1 MDEKKDF
8 LTSENDEET
17 AVNSDTD
24 TVKTTN
30 TFEDDLAEALAEIE
44 SPDEPESTGSFAE
57 ELADTADDAY
67 AVDYSTPTTPVK
79 KKSFVQVPIIISAI
93 ILVLV
98 ALGFLV
104 FRCFFNTSIVGVWT
118 SSETSTSTADEAS
131 EESETPKTYLVFED
145 DGTVYLAIG
154 TMKMVG
160 TYSVDTNDEGTR
172 VVSCSIPNALEG
184 DYEFT
189 VSGNEF
195 AGRKLTLTN
204 STYGQS
210 WEYESTKREIPE
222 VKVDD
227 DFTPSDKL
235 TGNWIYDDGYYMF
248 SYDFKKDGTVTVNQS
263 DILFVDGVY
272 NYTDDVITIKYYT
285 DSERTMEV
293 QYQFSDDVLYMDGIP
308 YTLEGA
314 ESTVDQAY

>member
-8 LTSENDEET
+8 LASENDAET
-17 AVNSDTD
+17 TINSDPD
-24 TVKTTN
+24 TTKTS

-44 SPDEPESTGSFAE
+44 DTNEYSGSFDE
-57 ELADTADDAY
+57 ELADTLDST
-67 AVDYSTPTTPVK
+67 VDYDNIPTSTPVK
-79 KKSFVQVPIIISAI
+79 KKSFIQAPVIVSAI

-118 SSETSTSTADEAS
+118 TSEASTATADEAS
-131 EESETPKTYLVFED
+131 EESVKTYLAFEN

-154 TMKMVG
+154 TMKMQG
-160 TYSVDTNDEGTR
+160 TYSVLTNEEGTR
-172 VVSCSIPNALEG
+172 VVDCSIPNALEG
-184 DYEFT
+184 EYEFT

-195 AGRKLTLTN
+195 SGRKLTLTN

-210 WEYESTKREIPE
+210 WEYESANRVIPE
-222 VKVDD
+222 VKVEEG
-227 DFTPSDKL
+227 FKPSEKL

-248 SYDFKKDGTVTVNQS
+248 SYDFKEDGTVTVNQS

-293 QYQFSDDVLYMDGIP
+293 QYQFNDDVLYMDGIP
-308 YTLEGA
+308 YTLEGS
-314 ESTVDQAY
+314 ESTSDQAQ

>member
-8 LTSENDEET
+8 LASENDAET
-17 AVNSDTD
+17 TINSDPD
-24 TVKTTN
+24 TTKTS

-44 SPDEPESTGSFAE
+44 DTNEYSGSFDE
-57 ELADTADDAY
+57 ELAETLDST
-67 AVDYSTPTTPVK
+67 VDYDNIPTSTPVK
-79 KKSFVQVPIIISAI
+79 KKSFIQAPVIVSAI

-118 SSETSTSTADEAS
+118 TSEASTATADEAS
-131 EESETPKTYLVFED
+131 EESVKTYLAFEN

-154 TMKMVG
+154 TMKMQG
-160 TYSVDTNDEGTR
+160 TYSVLTNEEGTR
-172 VVSCSIPNALEG
+172 VVDCSIPNALEG
-184 DYEFT
+184 EYEFT

-195 AGRKLTLTN
+195 SGRKLTLTN

-210 WEYESTKREIPE
+210 WEYESTNRVIPE
-222 VKVDD
+222 VKVEEG
-227 DFTPSDKL
+227 FKPSEKL

-248 SYDFKKDGTVTVNQS
+248 SYDFKEDGTVTVNQS

-293 QYQFSDDVLYMDGIP
+293 QYQFNDDVLYMDGIP
-308 YTLEGA
+308 YTLEGS
-314 ESTVDQAY
+314 ESTSDQAQ

>member
-8 LTSENDEET
+8 LASENDAET
-17 AVNSDTD
+17 TINSDPD
-24 TVKTTN
+24 TTKTS

-44 SPDEPESTGSFAE
+44 DTNEYSGSFDE
-57 ELADTADDAY
+57 ELADTLDST
-67 AVDYSTPTTPVK
+67 VDYDNIPTSTPVK
-79 KKSFVQVPIIISAI
+79 KKSFIQAPVIVSAI

-118 SSETSTSTADEAS
+118 TSEASTATADEAS
-131 EESETPKTYLVFED
+131 EESVKTYLAFEN

-154 TMKMVG
+154 TMKMQG
-160 TYSVDTNDEGTR
+160 TYSVLTNEEGTS
-172 VVSCSIPNALEG
+172 VVDCSIPNALEG
-184 DYEFT
+184 EYEFT

-195 AGRKLTLTN
+195 SGRKLTLTN

-210 WEYESTKREIPE
+210 WEYESANRVIPE
-222 VKVDD
+222 VKVEEG
-227 DFTPSDKL
+227 FKPSEKL

-248 SYDFKKDGTVTVNQS
+248 SYDFKEDGTVTVNQS

-293 QYQFSDDVLYMDGIP
+293 QYQFNDDVLYMDGIP
-308 YTLEGA
+308 YTLEGS
-314 ESTVDQAY
+314 ESTSDQAQ

>member
-118 SSETSTSTADEAS
+118 TSEASTATADEAS
-131 EESETPKTYLVFED
+131 EESVKTYLAFEN

-154 TMKMVG
+154 TMKMQG
-160 TYSVDTNDEGTR
+160 TYSVLTNEEGTR
-172 VVSCSIPNALEG
+172 VVDCSIPNALEG
-184 DYEFT
+184 EYEFT

-195 AGRKLTLTN
+195 SGRKLTLTN

-210 WEYESTKREIPE
+210 WEYESANRVIPE
-222 VKVDD
+222 VKVEEG
-227 DFTPSDKL
+227 FKPSEKL

-248 SYDFKKDGTVTVNQS
+248 SYDFKEDGTVTVNQS

-293 QYQFSDDVLYMDGIP
+293 QYQFNDDVLYMDGIP
-308 YTLEGA
+308 YTLEGS
-314 ESTVDQAY
+314 ESTSDQAQ